1 MGINRLG
8 KTTENKHNINIIQ
21 YYLLSNVS
29 IQPPIQPPGLGVW
42 LIIVHNVL
50 YTRGG
55 HYHLQPR
62 RMFIA
67 S

>member
-8 KTTENKHNINIIQ
+8 KATENKHNINIIQ

-29 IQPPIQPPGLGVW
+29 IQPPGLAVW

>member
-8 KTTENKHNINIIQ
+8 KATENKHNINIIQ

-29 IQPPIQPPGLGVW
+29 IQTPGLGVW

>member
-8 KTTENKHNINIIQ
+8 KATENKHNINIIQ

-29 IQPPIQPPGLGVW
+29 IQPPGLGVW

-67 S
+67 SMM